1 MNNPSTEISSAL
13 RKTTDFLSKLVSIPS
28 VSGQEAQA
36 MDWLAE
42 QFSRFDVEIE
52 KIPLSD
58 ELKSDPDYSNP
69 IPDITYD
76 GRCNLRIVRKGLDR
90 NRALAFNAHVDVVPP
105 SEGMDDP
112 YSGRVED
119 GILHGRGACDT
130 KGPLSSL
137 YCLLTLL
144 EETQTDPDCDL
155 VFHLVV
161 EEENGGNGSL
171 AMVRH
176 GEKADGCIVLE
187 PTEGRILTS
196 VRGAVWFKIEFAGVA
211 GHSGEAGKTRSAL
224 LMAHEAITRLTAYH
238 KDLLAS
244 SKGIELFD
252 AYDNPMPITFGKL
265 TAGNWPA
272 SAPNKAT
279 LEGVLGFL
287 PNKTKE
293 EICQEME
300 AALLGGGLNPDDFE
314 LTFTYRH
321 DCSVTDPAGELPQR
335 LMEGGRVCGIESKI
349 DAMTA
354 SCDAWLYSKFL
365 GIPTV
370 VFGPGSLS
378 VAHSK
383 NEHIRLAEI
392 GKAAEIFFH
401 IVTDRELRESGE

>member
-1 MNNPSTEISSAL
+1 MSNRSTEVSSAL
-13 RKTTDFLSKLVSIPS
+13 EETTIFLSTLVSIPS
-28 VSGQEAQA
+28 LSGQEAQA
-36 MDWLAE
+36 MDWLVE

-52 KIPLSD
+52 KIPMSD
-58 ELKSDPDYSNP
+58 ELKSDPDYSST

-76 GRCNLRIVRKGLDR
+76 GRFNLRILRKGRDR
-90 NRALAFNAHVDVVPP
+90 SRALAFNAHVDVVPP
-105 SEGMDDP
+105 SAGMDDP

-130 KGPLSSL
+130 KGPLSTL
-137 YCLLTLL
+137 FFLLVLL
-144 EETQTDPDCDL
+144 EEQQIDPDFDL
-155 VFHLVV
+155 IFHLVV

-176 GEKADGCIVLE
+176 GEKADGCIVME

-196 VRGAVWFKIEFAGVA
+196 VRGAVWFRVEFIGVA
-211 GHSGEAGKTRSAL
+211 GHSGQAGHTRSAL
-224 LMAHEAITRLTAYH
+224 LMAHEAITQLTAYH
-238 KDLLAS
+238 RDLLAS
-244 SKGIELFD
+244 SKGIDLFD

-272 SAPNKAT
+272 SAPNRAV
-279 LEGVLGFL
+279 LEGVLGLL

-293 EICQEME
+293 EICHEME
-300 AALLGGGLNPDDFE
+300 EALLSTGLNPADFE

-321 DCSVTDPAGELPQR
+321 DCSVTDPEGELSQN
-335 LMEGGRVCGIESKI
+335 LLESSKACGIESKI

-354 SCDAWLYSKFL
+354 SCDAWLYNNIL

-370 VFGPGSLS
+370 VCGPGSLS

-383 NEHIRLAEI
+383 NEHIQLNEI
-392 GKAAEIFFH
+392 EKTASAFFDLVTTERGK
-401 IVTDRELRESGE
+401 